1 MTNFFRAGLRVTGQG
16 PGSLA
21 ELSER
26 SSEDGSSSEMKVPP
40 ISLPN
45 GMDRLP
51 LPLPFSPDLLW
62 RYPNPFL
69 AQPPPSPL
77 ETQVKHGLP
86 GNEDAKIGNCQD
98 VNKTS
103 LSGGLPSDPRTWGR
117 DEVNQFLQYCEKEF
131 DLEKI
136 DMDKFQMNG
145 ENRMTRD
152 QET

>member
-1 MTNFFRAGLRVTGQG
+1 MTNFFRAGLRVSGQG

-21 ELSER
+21 EVETI
-26 SSEDGSSSEMKVPP
+26 SEDGSVSGEMKVPP
-40 ISLPN
+40 ISLPS

-86 GNEDAKIGNCQD
+86 GNGDT
-98 VNKTS
+98 NKKVI
-103 LSGGLPSDPRTWGR
+103 WI
-117 DEVNQFLQYCEKEF
+117 FLINLF
-131 DLEKI
+131 
-136 DMDKFQMNG
+136 
-145 ENRMTRD
+145 
-152 QET
+152 

>member
-1 MTNFFRAGLRVTGQG
+1 M
-16 PGSLA
+16 
-21 ELSER
+21 
-26 SSEDGSSSEMKVPP
+26 PP
-40 ISLPN
+40 ISLPS

-86 GNEDAKIGNCQD
+86 GNDSVITKMSHY
-98 VNKTS
+98 KKS
-103 LSGGLPSDPRTWGR
+103 SSGGLPSDPRTWGR
-117 DEVNQFLQYCEKEF
+117 EEVTQFLQYCEKEF

-145 ENRMTRD
+145 E
-152 QET
+152 

>member
-1 MTNFFRAGLRVTGQG
+1 MTNFFRAGLRVSGQG

-21 ELSER
+21 EVER
-26 SSEDGSSSEMKVPP
+26 SSEDSSSGSGEMKVPP
-40 ISLPN
+40 ISLPS

-77 ETQVKHGLP
+77 ETQVKSGLP
-86 GNEDAKIGNCQD
+86 GNAGFSVLSRSNQSC
-98 VNKTS
+98 
-103 LSGGLPSDPRTWGR
+103 SGGLPSDPRTWGR
-117 DEVNQFLQYCEKEF
+117 DEVTQFLQYCEKEF

-145 ENRMTRD
+145 EKDENVKCL
-152 QET
+152 